1 MSGNEQ
7 GGINGEASLEPAALW
22 RPLRLTR
29 DLVRVG
35 EDGRQPQRSVA
46 SGESIRLRRGVVVD
60 AGDWTEV
67 TPDARYLLRIRAVAA
82 TRKSTPV
89 FSHQS
94 AAVIW
99 GLPIIG
105 RWPDR
110 VHLMAVGRAGLH
122 SKNGVILHHDRLRDE
137 DVVEIDGMLV

>member
-35 EDGRQPQRSVA
+35 EDGRQLQRSVA

-110 VHLMAVGRAGLH
+110 VHLMAVGRAGSVSYTHLTLPTIY
-122 SKNGVILHHDRLRDE
+122 SV
-137 DVVEIDGMLV
+137 